1 MSAHMRYVSHK
12 DLRKVYLII
21 WNGPV
26 KCNKCD
32 QLKTISHPNQTQNHA
47 GHLSF
52 VSLYNIC
59 SLIAASKVNL
69 CHFLYGAQGR
79 PSEVTYR
86 TSRALLKILQ
96 IMINVTKK
104 LSPEVKNPTDNKTG
118 THFLF
123 CQLNGMG
130 ALCSFVN
137 LLHNNA
143 CYMHHGMTVS
153 YFPSLQHFSLWSVI
167 KFHVATNHP
176 SPCF

>member
-1 MSAHMRYVSHK
+1 MKIHFGMIMYQGSIYHMPPMPFHILWENSRWINGDKVLDKQLMSAHMRYVSHE
-12 DLRKVYLII
+12 DLRTVFKTCLII
-21 WNGPV
+21 W
-26 KCNKCD
+26 
-32 QLKTISHPNQTQNHA
+32 T
-47 GHLSF
+47 
-52 VSLYNIC
+52 
-59 SLIAASKVNL
+59 
-69 CHFLYGAQGR
+69 GAQER

-104 LSPEVKNPTDNKTG
+104 LSPEVKNPTNNKAG

-123 CQLNGMG
+123 CQLNRMG
-130 ALCSFVN
+130 VLCFFVN

-167 KFHVATNHP
+167 KFHVAKNHP
-176 SPCF
+176 SLCF